1 MCRWLMKILKIFLQ
15 WKKNKKSKFKQG
27 RSLQTFEIE
36 VSDEDDYVARG
47 SSSIGST
54 MADSSIEGFSRGSCD
69 TTIHDT
75 VCNSLTFPV
84 GTDMADDDILIDDKW
99 EENYTNIF

>member
-1 MCRWLMKILKIFLQ
+1 MVDEDFENISTMEEKQ
-15 WKKNKKSKFKQG
+15 KSKFKQG
-27 RSLQTFEIE
+27 RSLQTFENE
-36 VSDEDDYVARG
+36 VSDEDDHVARG

-54 MADSSIEGFSRGSCD
+54 MSDSIIEEVSRGSCD
-69 TTIHDT
+69 TVIQDRM
-75 VCNSLTFPV
+75 CNSLTFPV